1 MPSLPVRWGA
11 MSNNNARYV
20 VAPTVT
26 GAQAPCACVLH
37 GAGSVAK
44 FDVLN
49 LCFYNQI
56 HCVATRLPAVLG
68 QMKVREVLGAT
79 ACSRRLHLNDRKRTS
94 AVSPTLRRFVLWERP
109 RAMRC

>member
-1 MPSLPVRWGA
+1 

-49 LCFYNQI
+49 LCFYNRI
-56 HCVATRLPAVLG
+56 PCVATRLPAVLG
-68 QMKVREVLGAT
+68 QMKVREVLEPLLAAGA
-79 ACSRRLHLNDRKRTS
+79 CTS
-94 AVSPTLRRFVLWERP
+94 TIASERALCRQLCADSSCGSDQGPCAVEEEG
-109 RAMRC
+109 